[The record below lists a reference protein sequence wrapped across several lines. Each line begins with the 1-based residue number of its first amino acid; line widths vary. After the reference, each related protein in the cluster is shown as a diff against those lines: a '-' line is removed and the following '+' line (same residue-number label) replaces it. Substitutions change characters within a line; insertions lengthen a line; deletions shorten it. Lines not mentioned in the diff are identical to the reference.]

1 MCNTQAEGIAKSWS
15 FLNKIFFR
23 INGRNM
29 KALRTKIKK
38 VTSTPKGKIIGTV
51 ILLVIAA
58 GITLGI
64 LYWNSI
70 KRQFIRSRVSAGV
83 QDKTDQLYRIRYD
96 EMDLDEV
103 AGNLFVSNLRL
114 EYDSARYLALREKG
128 DEPSMLFKVEIPS
141 IQITG
146 VQTPKALL
154 TKEIVAG
161 TLRVDHPV
169 IEILYTHEGKDSSKR
184 VPPNEVYKQ
193 ILGELQM
200 IKMDTLLITGAQII
214 TRDMQSGKQKLEIFD
229 THLELRQLLIDSTSN
244 LDSSRLFF
252 AKHMDVF
259 CSRLEWPSANQ
270 LYNYSVARIEMH
282 SDEEQIKVG
291 SFKVI
296 PTLGEEKF
304 TAKIGIQADR
314 YDLEFRDIH
323 FEAIDFRQL
332 LNERIVADSVI
343 LQASVKIYRD
353 MTLPEDKRSKIG
365 TYPHQKIAQIPI
377 PLAIKKLILKNT
389 FIEYKE
395 HSPITQKIGKVTF
408 DQVNATLANVT
419 NIKTA
424 APSVM
429 TADIHALFLKKAP
442 VHTLWTFYLFN
453 PKGRF
458 DIKGELAA
466 IDAREINS
474 LVEPLG
480 GVRVE
485 KGRINDLSF
494 NLKGQ
499 DYGMNGTVKFLY
511 SDLKIALLKND
522 EDEKALQEK
531 KLASWG
537 ANMII
542 KNENPSRNDKPRIAN
557 VHFDRVTNR
566 SIFHLSWKTLFE
578 GVKKT
583 ALP

>member
-1 MCNTQAEGIAKSWS
+1 
-15 FLNKIFFR
+15 
-23 INGRNM
+23 M
-29 KALRTKIKK
+29 KTMLAKIKK
-38 VTSTPKGKIIGTV
+38 VISNSTGKLIGTI
-51 ILLVIAA
+51 ILLVIAV
-58 GITLGI
+58 GVTLGI
-64 LYWNSI
+64 FYWNTI
-70 KRQFIRSRVSAGV
+70 KRQFIRSRVTASVGE
-83 QDKTDQLYRIRYD
+83 KTDRLYHIHYD
-96 EMDLDEV
+96 DMQVDEV
-103 AGNLFVSNLRL
+103 AGNVSVSNLKL
-114 EYDSARYLALREKG
+114 AYDSARYLALRENG
-128 DEPSMLFKVEIPS
+128 NEPSMLFKVEIPS

-214 TRDMQSGKQKLEIFD
+214 TRDMQSGKQKLEILD
-229 THLELRQLLIDSTSN
+229 AHLELRQLLIDSTSN
-244 LDSSRLFF
+244 LDTSRMFF
-252 AKHMDVF
+252 AKHLDAF
-259 CSRLEWPSANQ
+259 CAKLEWSSANQ
-270 LYNYSVARIEMH
+270 LYHYSVARIEMH
-282 SDEEQIKVG
+282 SDQEQIKVG

-314 YDLEFRDIH
+314 YDLDFRDIR
-323 FEAIDFRQL
+323 FQSIKFPQL
-332 LNERIVADSVI
+332 LNEQVMADSVT

-365 TYPHQKIAQIPI
+365 TYPHQKLVQIPL
-377 PLAIKKLILKNT
+377 PLNIKKLILKNT

-395 HSPITQKIGKVTF
+395 HSPITKKTGKVTF
-408 DQVNATLANVT
+408 DEVSGIFNNVT

-424 APSVM
+424 AGAVM
-429 TADIHALFLKKAP
+429 TADINGRFLSKSP
-442 VHTLWTFYLFN
+442 VHTYWTFYLFN

-458 DIKGELAA
+458 DIKGKLDAMDAA
-466 IDAREINS
+466 GLNS

-480 GVRVE
+480 GVRIE

-494 NLKGQ
+494 NFKGQ

-511 SDLKIALLKND
+511 SDLKIALLKSE
-522 EDEKALQEK
+522 EDKKELQGK

-542 KNENPSRNDKPRIAN
+542 QNHNPSRKAKPRVAH
-557 VHFDRVTNR
+557 VHFDRVVNR